1 MSLLL
6 DDYAMTALADAYE
19 KTPQGKWEPEHADSD
34 TPRLLEK
41 ALATPHEEWDRL
53 RNADPKRSQLIDA
66 LADGQ
71 LPVRRHQAEIL
82 SRQAD
87 LVCAD
92 LAARGMA
99 FVRYARGA
107 FRLVATGR
115 ALLRQ
120 NASPSSTGYGLW
132 DIGLRNPDGSVR
144 TWRAMCLP
152 YQSVAGQAEI
162 LSHEP
167 SWEQD

>member
-1 MSLLL
+1 MSLIL
-6 DDYAMTALADAYE
+6 DDYAVSALVDAYE
-19 KTPQGKWEPEHADSD
+19 KTPAGKWEPFHADSD

-53 RNADPKRSQLIDA
+53 RSADTKRNSFIDA
-66 LADGQ
+66 LSNNRI
-71 LPVRRHQAEIL
+71 PVRRHEMEIL

-99 FVRYARGA
+99 SSRYAKGA
-107 FRLVATGR
+107 SRLVKTGR

-120 NASPSSTGYGLW
+120 NVRPSDAGCGLW
-132 DIGLRNPDGSVR
+132 DIGLLNPDGSVR
-144 TWRAMCLP
+144 YWRAMCLP
-152 YQSVAGQAEI
+152 YQAVASQAEA
-162 LSHEP
+162 LSREP